1 MLTYLFSVDIPVKNL
16 SDPVYVMLRTPSS
29 TIYEVTPFI
38 PVWWDPDLNNGTGS
52 WSSDGCQFS
61 HELQEH
67 FVFFCDNFGYY
78 GLLQDV
84 SQFQNSQ
91 TGAKFKLSHPAIYIG
106 SSILFISFLIVIIT
120 YLLSYTS
127 IQMPKKAKHSLIN
140 TWITIALLCFMYV
153 FGIYQTEDIKVCQV
167 VGMILHYFTLC
178 SLLWMCVGVNCM
190 YKRLSKN
197 DIIGLQDDD
206 LPSEQPIQKPIL
218 GLYLVGWGIGLIIC
232 GLSAAINMNEYASP
246 THCFL
251 RTGPALSA
259 LYVPFAILTVFLSI
273 FFLLIRCAIYNLDTN
288 GHLSEGTQA
297 TEHVDLDLLEPN
309 FPNVETRSVQSVS
322 TKTAS
327 TEVEDPEHAPS
338 AQLKAYV
345 IFFFMYI
352 TAWLSCAFAT
362 VPPFHIVSYEE
373 DLFSIAFAISAT
385 TLSAFTLF
393 FYCIARNDVRT
404 QWVAVTK
411 RMKQKRSCFRTR
423 NVSDTPPPIPQI
435 QIQPLPLP
443 PVSNL
448 EGQII
453 SRSTSRSSSHTKSN
467 SHTSNILKGA
477 VDLNGS
483 FSDQQGAKINNV
495 NLVIL
500 HRAQYRSNIIPNI
513 IENPTNAAEVFYNP
527 HQSTVARKFFKRQKR
542 NMMKKNNL
550 AKPPRDIN
558 SDTASVFSE
567 PKLKIKNSNDQNM
580 FGTNSKV
587 NNTNIHVEHTRKI
600 QQKNPN
606 IFSDSADDFDSV
618 TNVPVENIVI
628 NAERL
633 RKKELSRHKNK
644 KRHNNLSKSHSEKND
659 NNMRSVSQQCTLD
672 YSSETVSDSIL
683 DKTSPDKSLLPN
695 QESFLTGANEVMPS
709 IRRENSPLSLFT
721 ENDPTYCQI
730 NELPSDSTIHNE
742 FYSKSGKD
750 TCHRKGGKLKPE
762 PSDLTFSLITSSF
775 CGVSTPRMYINPSHG
790 LRLGKGDGQSRT
802 SSISVSDLDEL
813 YQQIRRGP
821 QPKRSRNLY
830 NMTHASPC
838 LSDSEINS
846 YVSDIRQRRRA
857 SHSHNNFDRLS
868 DDVETTV

>member
-1 MLTYLFSVDIPVKNL
+1 
-16 SDPVYVMLRTPSS
+16 MLRSPT
-29 TIYEVTPFI
+29 TTAYEVTPFV
-38 PVWWDPDLNNGTGS
+38 PVWWDPEANNCTGG
-52 WSSDGCQFS
+52 WSSEGCQFS
-61 HELQEH
+61 HELTDH
-67 FVFFCDNFGYY
+67 VVFSCDNFGYY

-91 TGAKFKLSHPAIYIG
+91 SGAKFKLSHPAIYIG
-106 SSILFISFLIVIIT
+106 SLILFISLLTVVMT
-120 YLLSYTS
+120 YLLCYTS

-140 TWITIALLCFMYV
+140 TWITVSLLCFMYV
-153 FGIYQTEDIKVCQV
+153 FGIYQTEDVKVCQV
-167 VGMILHYFTLC
+167 VGMTLHYFTLC

-206 LPSEQPIQKPIL
+206 LPTEQPVRKPIL
-218 GLYLVGWGIGLIIC
+218 GLYLVGWGVGLIIC

-259 LYVPFAILTVFLSI
+259 LYVPFAILAIFLCI
-273 FFLLIRCAIYNLDTN
+273 FFLLIRCAIYNLDAN

-309 FPNVETRSVQSVS
+309 FPNVDARSVRSIS
-322 TKTAS
+322 TKTGS
-327 TEVEDPEHAPS
+327 SEIEDPEHAPS
-338 AQLKAYV
+338 AQLKAYA
-345 IFFFMYI
+345 IFFFVYVM
-352 TAWLSCAFAT
+352 TWLSCAFAT
-362 VPPFHIVSYEE
+362 VPPFHVVAYEE
-373 DLFSIAFAISAT
+373 ELFSIAFAILST

-404 QWVAVTK
+404 RWVALTRWMK
-411 RMKQKRSCFRTR
+411 RKRGCFRAR
-423 NVSDTPPPIPQI
+423 NVSDTPQPIPQI

-443 PVSNL
+443 PVSNID
-448 EGQII
+448 GQII

-483 FSDQQGAKINNV
+483 FSDNQGAKINNV

-567 PKLKIKNSNDQNM
+567 PKLKIKNNNEHNI

-587 NNTNIHVEHTRKI
+587 NNTNIHVEHTRKV

-606 IFSDSADDFDSV
+606 IFSDSADNFDSV
-618 TNVPVENIVI
+618 SNVHVENIVI

-633 RKKELSRHKNK
+633 RKKELSRHKPK
-644 KRHNNLSKSHSEKND
+644 KRYNDPSKSQSEKTD

-672 YSSETVSDSIL
+672 YSSETISDSIL
-683 DKTSPDKSLLPN
+683 DKTSPEKTLLSN
-695 QESFLTGANEVMPS
+695 QDNFLAGAEAVPTTC
-709 IRRENSPLSLFT
+709 RRNSPLSLLT
-721 ENDPTYCQI
+721 ENDPTYCHI
-730 NELPSDSTIHNE
+730 RELPAATAIRNE
-742 FYSKSGKD
+742 CYPKSSKD
-750 TCHRKGGKLKPE
+750 TCHRKANKLKG
-762 PSDLTFSLITSSF
+762 DFDCRF
-775 CGVSTPRMYINPSHG
+775 VCGASPRTYINPSRDP
-790 LRLGKGDGQSRT
+790 RLGKGDGQSRT

-821 QPKRSRNLY
+821 QPRTTRHLY
-830 NMTHASPC
+830 STTHASPC

-846 YVSDIRQRRRA
+846 YVSDVRRRRRA
-857 SHSHNNFDRLS
+857 SYSHNNFDHLS